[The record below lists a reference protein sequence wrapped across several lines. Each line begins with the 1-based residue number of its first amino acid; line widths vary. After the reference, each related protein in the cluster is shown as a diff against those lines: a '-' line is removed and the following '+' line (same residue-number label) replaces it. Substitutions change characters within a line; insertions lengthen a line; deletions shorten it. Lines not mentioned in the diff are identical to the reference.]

1 MTVTSPGQYRGA
13 VIEGH
18 TAEARSSGRFTG
30 RANVSLEFDS
40 ISLNGRTYRFAGIID
55 SVTAVNGDRITVN
68 NEGTIRDTNQTT
80 QTVTRAGVGAVLGAI
95 IGAIAGGGQ
104 GAAIGAGVGAGVGAG
119 SVLITGRDSIEL
131 GAGST
136 FDITAFAPA
145 GNRIGSN

>member
-1 MTVTSPGQYRGA
+1 M
-13 VIEGH
+13 
-18 TAEARSSGRFTG
+18 
-30 RANVSLEFDS
+30 
-40 ISLNGRTYRFAGIID
+40 
-55 SVTAVNGDRITVN
+55 TAVNGDRITVN

-119 SVLITGRDSIEL
+119 SVLITGRDQIEL

-145 GNRIGSN
+145 GTRIGVN